1 LDQLTAFLNGFFV
14 TETKVRAF
22 LTYAEAI
29 MNRMIACQII
39 ALSFVLIFGLPS
51 FSQAQKLVVGYSG
64 ITAIQAPFWIIKD
77 AGYFKQEGL
86 DANLIYIAASSTMAQ
101 AMMAGEVAISTANS
115 QAVVDTGLQGGDL
128 VAIGAIVNFV
138 ALYVIAAPEI
148 KSVQDLRGKPVGVTR
163 FGATTDFAMQM
174 FLKKYGL
181 EPVRDVPIIQI
192 GGLPE
197 LAAALSNKSIY
208 AAAMSYPMGL
218 VAQQAG
224 MKMLANLAK
233 EQIPFLHQ
241 GLTTTGK
248 FMREHRAQAKAFV
261 RAYGKA
267 VHFMHTRKEESKAIV
282 SRYTKVTDPGML
294 EGTMQYAYDFVEK
307 IPLVKREAFQVTVDE
322 IAKKN
327 PKAKQAK
334 LEQFY
339 DNSLVQ
345 ELINEGFF
353 ASLWGR

>member
-1 LDQLTAFLNGFFV
+1 MRELIPW
-14 TETKVRAF
+14 K
-22 LTYAEAI
+22 
-29 MNRMIACQII
+29 II
-39 ALSFVLIFGLPS
+39 VLSLVLIFACPTVAS
-51 FSQAQKLVVGYSG
+51 AQKFVVGYSG
-64 ITAIQAPFWIIKD
+64 VTAIQTPLWVIKD

-86 DANLIYIAASSTMAQ
+86 DADLIYIASSSTMAQ
-101 AMMAGEVAISTANS
+101 AMLAGEVLVSTANS

-128 VAIGAIVNFV
+128 VAVGAIVNFV
-138 ALYVIAAPEI
+138 ALYIIAAPEI
-148 KSVQDLRGKPVGVTR
+148 KSVADLKGKPVGVSR
-163 FGATTDFAMQM
+163 FGATTDFAIQM

-197 LAAALSNKSIY
+197 LAAALSKRSIY

-224 MKMLANLAK
+224 MKVLANLAK
-233 EQIPFLHQ
+233 EEIPFLHQ
-241 GLTTTGK
+241 GLTTTRR
-248 FMREHRAQAKAFV
+248 FLRERRAQAKAFV
-261 RAYGKA
+261 RAYGRA

-282 SRYTKVTDPGML
+282 SRYTKVTDAAML

-307 IPLVKREAFQVTVDE
+307 VPLVKREAIQVTMDE
-322 IAKKN
+322 IGRKN
-327 PKAKQAK
+327 PKTKQAK
-334 LEQFY
+334 AEQFY

>member
-1 LDQLTAFLNGFFV
+1 MKRIVTYKYLLLVILAFPC
-14 TETKVRAF
+14 A
-22 LTYAEAI
+22 A
-29 MNRMIACQII
+29 
-39 ALSFVLIFGLPS
+39 S
-51 FSQAQKLVVGYSG
+51 AQKLMVGYSG
-64 ITAIQAPFWIIKD
+64 ITAIQAPVWIMKD

-86 DANLIYIAASSTMAQ
+86 DANLVYIASSSTMAQ

-128 VAIGAIVNFV
+128 VAVGAFVNFV
-138 ALYVIAAPEI
+138 ALYVITAPEI

-174 FLKKYGL
+174 YLKKYGL

-192 GGLPE
+192 GGVPE
-197 LAAALSNKSIY
+197 LAAALSKKSIY

-224 MKMLANLAK
+224 MKLLANLAK
-233 EQIPFLHQ
+233 EEIPFLHQ
-241 GLTTTGK
+241 GLTTTRRFVK
-248 FMREHRAQAKAFV
+248 DHRAQAKAFV
-261 RAYGKA
+261 RAYGSA
-267 VHFMHTRKEESKAIV
+267 VHFMHNRKEESKAIV
-282 SRYTKVTDPGML
+282 ARYTKVTDPRML

-307 IPLVKREAFQVTVDE
+307 VPLVKREAIQVTLDE
-322 IAKKN
+322 SGKKN

-334 LEQFY
+334 AEQFY

-345 ELINEGFF
+345 ELVKEGFF
-353 ASLWGR
+353 ASLWGK

>member
-1 LDQLTAFLNGFFV
+1 MRGRIASKIIVLGIVLLLGFSTV
-14 TETKVRAF
+14 A
-22 LTYAEAI
+22 
-29 MNRMIACQII
+29 
-39 ALSFVLIFGLPS
+39 S
-51 FSQAQKLVVGYSG
+51 AQKIVVGYSG
-64 ITAIQAPFWIIKD
+64 VTAIQAPFWIMKD

-86 DANLIYIAASSTMAQ
+86 DTDLIYIAASSTMAQ
-101 AMMAGEVAISTANS
+101 AMLAGEVAVSTANS

-128 VAIGAIVNFV
+128 VAVGAFVNFV
-138 ALYVIAAPEI
+138 ALYIIAAPEI
-148 KSVQDLRGKPVGVTR
+148 KSVQDLRGKPVGVSR
-163 FGATTDFAMQM
+163 FGATTDFAIQK

-181 EPVRDVPIIQI
+181 EPVRDVPILQI

-197 LAAALSNKSIY
+197 LAAALSKRAIY

-218 VAQQAG
+218 VAQQSG
-224 MKMLANLAK
+224 MKLLANLAR
-233 EQIPFLHQ
+233 EEIPFLHQ
-241 GLTTTGK
+241 GITTTGR
-248 FMREHRAQAKAFV
+248 FMRERRAQAKAIV

-267 VHFMHTRKEESKAIV
+267 VHFMHTRKEESKAIL

-294 EGTMQYAYDFVEK
+294 EGTMQYAYEFVER
-307 IPLVKREAFQVTVDE
+307 IPLVKREAFQVTLE
-322 IAKKN
+322 ESGKKN

-334 LEQFY
+334 AEQFY

>member
-1 LDQLTAFLNGFFV
+1 MNGKIAWEIFV
-14 TETKVRAF
+14 
-22 LTYAEAI
+22 
-29 MNRMIACQII
+29 
-39 ALSFVLIFGLPS
+39 LSFVLLLSLPALVS
-51 FSQAQKLVVGYSG
+51 AQKLVVGYSG
-64 ITAIQAPFWIIKD
+64 VTAIQAPFWIMKD
-77 AGYFKQEGL
+77 AGHLKQEGL
-86 DANLIYIAASSTMAQ
+86 DSNLIYIAASSTMAQ

-128 VAIGAIVNFV
+128 VAVGAIVNFV

-163 FGATTDFAMQM
+163 FGATTDFAVQM

-197 LAAALSNKSIY
+197 LAAALSKRSIY

-233 EQIPFLHQ
+233 EEIPFVHQ

-248 FMREHRAQAKAFV
+248 FVRERRAQAKAFV
-261 RAYGKA
+261 RAYGRA
-267 VHFMHTRKEESKAIV
+267 VHFMHQRKEESKAIL
-282 SRYTKVTDPGML
+282 SRYTKVTDPAML

-307 IPLVKREAFQVTVDE
+307 VPLVKREAFQVTLDE
-322 IAKKN
+322 SGKKN
-327 PKAKQAK
+327 PKAKLVKA
-334 LEQFY
+334 EQFY
-339 DNSLVQ
+339 DNSLVE
-345 ELINEGFF
+345 ELIKEGFF
-353 ASLWGR
+353 VSLWGR

>member
-1 LDQLTAFLNGFFV
+1 MKAMAS
-14 TETKVRAF
+14 KV
-22 LTYAEAI
+22 
-29 MNRMIACQII
+29 I
-39 ALSFVLIFGLPS
+39 ALGFVLIFGLPS
-51 FSQAQKLVVGYSG
+51 FSQAQKLVIGYSG
-64 ITAIQAPFWIIKD
+64 ITAIQTPFWIIKD

-86 DANLIYIAASSTMAQ
+86 DADLIYIAASSTMAQ
-101 AMMAGEVAISTANS
+101 AMMAGEVTISTANN
-115 QAVVDTGLQGGDL
+115 QVVVDTGLQGGDL
-128 VAIGAIVNFV
+128 VAVGAIVNFV
-138 ALYVIAAPEI
+138 ALYVITAPEI
-148 KSVQDLRGKPVGVTR
+148 KTAQDLRGKPVGVTR
-163 FGATTDFAMQM
+163 FGATTDFAMRM

-197 LAAALSNKSIY
+197 LAAGLSNKSIY

-233 EQIPFLHQ
+233 EGIPFVHQ

-248 FMREHRAQAKAFV
+248 FMRERRAQAKALV
-261 RAYGKA
+261 RAYGRA
-267 VHFMHTRKEESKAIV
+267 VHFMHTRKEESKAIIA
-282 SRYTKVTDPGML
+282 RYTKVTDPGML

-307 IPLVKREAFQVTVDE
+307 VPLVKREAFQATLDE
-322 IAKKN
+322 IGKKN
-327 PKAKQAK
+327 PKAKQIK

-353 ASLWGR
+353 ISLWGK

>member
-1 LDQLTAFLNGFFV
+1 MKERNARRCILLSIV
-14 TETKVRAF
+14 
-22 LTYAEAI
+22 AI
-29 MNRMIACQII
+29 
-39 ALSFVLIFGLPS
+39 FVLPGLAA
-51 FSQAQKLVVGYSG
+51 AQKLIVGYSG
-64 ITAIQAPFWIIKD
+64 VTAIQAPFWFMKD
-77 AGYFKQEGL
+77 AGFFKQEGL
-86 DANLIYIAASSTMAQ
+86 DANLVYISASSTMAQ
-101 AMMAGEVAISTANS
+101 AMLAGDVALSTANS

-128 VAIGAIVNFV
+128 VSIGAIVNFV

-148 KSVQDLRGKPVGVTR
+148 KSVADLRGKPVGVSR
-163 FGATTDFAMQM
+163 FGATTDFGIQI

-197 LAAALSNKSIY
+197 LAAALAKKSIY

-224 MKMLANLAK
+224 MRVLANLAK
-233 EQIPFLHQ
+233 EEIPFLHQ

-248 FMREHRAQAKAFV
+248 FVRERRAQAKAFV
-261 RAYGKA
+261 RAYGSA
-267 VHFMHTRKEESKAIV
+267 VHFMHTRKEEAKAIV
-282 SRYTKVTDPGML
+282 SRYTKVTDPAMI

-307 IPLVKREAFQVTVDE
+307 IPLVKREAFQTTLDE
-322 IAKKN
+322 AARKN

-334 LEQFY
+334 PEQFY

-345 ELINEGFF
+345 ELVKEGFF
-353 ASLWGR
+353 ATLWGK

>member
-1 LDQLTAFLNGFFV
+1 MKA
-14 TETKVRAF
+14 RAWK
-22 LTYAEAI
+22 LV
-29 MNRMIACQII
+29 II
-39 ALSFVLIFGLPS
+39 NFVLCFALPAVAA
-51 FSQAQKLVVGYSG
+51 AQKLVVGYSG
-64 ITAIQAPFWIIKD
+64 ITAIQAPFWVIKD

-101 AMMAGEVAISTANS
+101 AMLAGEVAISTANS

-128 VAIGAIVNFV
+128 VAVGAIVNFV

-233 EQIPFLHQ
+233 EEIPFLHQ
-241 GLTTTGK
+241 GLTTTGR
-248 FMREHRAQAKAFV
+248 FMRERRAQAKAFV

-267 VHFMHTRKEESKAIV
+267 VHFMHTRKEEAKAIV
-282 SRYTKVTDPGML
+282 SRYTKVTDPAML

-307 IPLVKREAFQVTVDE
+307 IPLIKREAIQVTLDE
-322 IAKKN
+322 SAKKN

-334 LEQFY
+334 PEQFY

-345 ELINEGFF
+345 ELIKEGFF
-353 ASLWGR
+353 ASLWGK

>member
-1 LDQLTAFLNGFFV
+1 MKRFV
-14 TETKVRAF
+14 TYKYLLLVILAF
-22 LTYAEAI
+22 PCAA
-29 MNRMIACQII
+29 
-39 ALSFVLIFGLPS
+39 S
-51 FSQAQKLVVGYSG
+51 AQKLMVGYSG
-64 ITAIQAPFWIIKD
+64 ITAIQAPFWIMKD
-77 AGYFKQEGL
+77 AGQLKQEGL
-86 DANLIYIAASSTMAQ
+86 DANLVYIAASSTMAQ

-128 VAIGAIVNFV
+128 VALGAIVNFV

-148 KSVQDLRGKPVGVTR
+148 KTVADLKGKPVGVTR

-174 FLKKYGL
+174 YLKKYGL

-197 LAAALSNKSIY
+197 LAAALSKKSIY

-224 MKMLANLAK
+224 MKVLANLAK
-233 EQIPFLHQ
+233 EEIPFLHQ
-241 GLTTTGK
+241 GLTTTRRFVK
-248 FMREHRAQAKAFV
+248 DHRAQAKAFV
-261 RAYGKA
+261 RAYGSA
-267 VHFMHTRKEESKAIV
+267 VHFMHSRKEESKAIV
-282 SRYTKVTDPGML
+282 ARYTKVTDPRML

-307 IPLVKREAFQVTVDE
+307 VPLVKREAIQVTLDE
-322 IAKKN
+322 SGKKN

-334 LEQFY
+334 PEQFY

-345 ELINEGFF
+345 ELVKEGFF
-353 ASLWGR
+353 ASLWGK

>member
-1 LDQLTAFLNGFFV
+1 MKAFAWKLIVIN
-14 TETKVRAF
+14 
-22 LTYAEAI
+22 
-29 MNRMIACQII
+29 
-39 ALSFVLIFGLPS
+39 FVLCCALPAVAS
-51 FSQAQKLVVGYSG
+51 AQKFVVGYSG
-64 ITAIQAPFWIIKD
+64 ITAIQTPFWIIND

-86 DANLIYIAASSTMAQ
+86 DANLVYIAASSTMAQ

-115 QAVVDTGLQGGDL
+115 QAV
-128 VAIGAIVNFV
+128 GAIVNFV
-138 ALYVIAAPEI
+138 ALYIIASPEI
-148 KSVQDLRGKPVGVTR
+148 KSVQDLRGKPVGVSR

-197 LAAALSNKSIY
+197 LAAALSKRSIY

-218 VAQQAG
+218 VAQQSG

-233 EQIPFLHQ
+233 EEIPFLHQ

-248 FMREHRAQAKAFV
+248 FLRARRDQMKAFV
-261 RAYGKA
+261 RAYGRA

-282 SRYTKVTDPGML
+282 SRYTKVMDPAML
-294 EGTMQYAYDFVEK
+294 ESTMQYAYDFVEK
-307 IPLVKREAFQVTVDE
+307 VPLVKREAVQVTLDE
-322 IAKKN
+322 SSKKN

-334 LEQFY
+334 AEQFY
-339 DNSLVQ
+339 DISLVQ
-345 ELINEGFF
+345 ELVNEGFF

>member
-1 LDQLTAFLNGFFV
+1 MKAFVDARLIVFSFIMILGFS
-14 TETKVRAF
+14 TLA
-22 LTYAEAI
+22 
-29 MNRMIACQII
+29 
-39 ALSFVLIFGLPS
+39 S
-51 FSQAQKLVVGYSG
+51 AQKLVVGYSG

-77 AGYFKQEGL
+77 AGFFKQEGL

-101 AMMAGEVAISTANS
+101 AMLAGEVAISTANS

-128 VAIGAIVNFV
+128 VAVGAIVNFV

-148 KSVQDLRGKPVGVTR
+148 KNVADLKGKPVGVSR
-163 FGATTDFAMQM
+163 FGATTDFAIQM

-197 LAAALSNKSIY
+197 LAAALSKKSIY

-224 MKMLANLAK
+224 MKVLANLAK
-233 EQIPFLHQ
+233 EEIPFLHQ

-248 FMREHRAQAKAFV
+248 FLRARRDQMKAFV
-261 RAYGKA
+261 RAYGRA
-267 VHFMHTRKEESKAIV
+267 VHFMHARKEESKAIV
-282 SRYTKVTDPGML
+282 SRYTKVTDPVML

-307 IPLVKREAFQVTVDE
+307 VPLVKREAFQVTLDE
-322 IAKKN
+322 SSKKN

-334 LEQFY
+334 ADQFY

-345 ELINEGFF
+345 ELVNEGFF
-353 ASLWGR
+353 ASLWGK

>member
-1 LDQLTAFLNGFFV
+1 MKAFAWKLIVIN
-14 TETKVRAF
+14 
-22 LTYAEAI
+22 
-29 MNRMIACQII
+29 
-39 ALSFVLIFGLPS
+39 FVLCLVLPAVTS
-51 FSQAQKLVVGYSG
+51 AQKFVVGYSG
-64 ITAIQAPFWIIKD
+64 ITAIQAPFWIIND

-86 DANLIYIAASSTMAQ
+86 DSNLVYIAASSTMAQ
-101 AMMAGEVAISTANS
+101 AMLAGEVAISTANS

-128 VAIGAIVNFV
+128 VAVGAIVNFV

-148 KSVQDLRGKPVGVTR
+148 KSVQDLRGKPVGVSR
-163 FGATTDFAMQM
+163 FGATTDFAIQM

-197 LAAALSNKSIY
+197 LAAALSNRSIY

-233 EQIPFLHQ
+233 EEIPFLHQ
-241 GLTTTGK
+241 GLTTTGR
-248 FMREHRAQAKAFV
+248 FMRERRAHAKAFV
-261 RAYGKA
+261 RAYGRA
-267 VHFMHTRKEESKAIV
+267 VHFMHTRKEESKSIV
-282 SRYTKVTDPGML
+282 SRYTKVTDPAML

-307 IPLVKREAFQVTVDE
+307 IPLVKREAIQVTLDE
-322 IAKKN
+322 SGRKN

-334 LEQFY
+334 PEQFY

-345 ELINEGFF
+345 ELIKEGFF
-353 ASLWGR
+353 ASLWGK

>member
-1 LDQLTAFLNGFFV
+1 MKAFAWKLVVIN
-14 TETKVRAF
+14 
-22 LTYAEAI
+22 
-29 MNRMIACQII
+29 
-39 ALSFVLIFGLPS
+39 FVLCFALPAVS
-51 FSQAQKLVVGYSG
+51 SAQKFVVGYSG
-64 ITAIQAPFWIIKD
+64 ITAIQTPFWIIKD

-128 VAIGAIVNFV
+128 VAVGAIVNFV
-138 ALYVIAAPEI
+138 ALYIIAAPEI
-148 KSVQDLRGKPVGVTR
+148 KSVQDLRGKPVGVSR
-163 FGATTDFAMQM
+163 FGATTDFAIQM

-224 MKMLANLAK
+224 MKVLANLAK
-233 EQIPFLHQ
+233 EEIPFLHQ
-241 GLTTTGK
+241 GLTTTGR
-248 FMREHRAQAKAFV
+248 FMRERRAQAKAFV

-267 VHFMHTRKEESKAIV
+267 VHYMHTRKEESKAIV
-282 SRYTKVTDPGML
+282 SRYTKVTDPVML

-307 IPLVKREAFQVTVDE
+307 VPLVKREAIQVTLDE
-322 IAKKN
+322 TGKKN

-334 LEQFY
+334 PEQFY

-345 ELINEGFF
+345 ELIKEGFF
-353 ASLWGR
+353 ASLWGK